1 MHKPDFIL
9 DLEKQASSSIEQLRE
24 QKFVKNMPFM
34 LGELDLSDNHFYYEY
49 ANGDIA
55 IAEFELQTQN
65 HKVLR
70 FLTIEEADNLREKF
84 NLLPCPIYT

>member
-9 DLEKQASSSIEQLRE
+9 DLEKQAGLSIEQLRE
-24 QKFVKNMPFM
+24 QKFIKNMPFM
-34 LGELDLSDNHFYYEY
+34 LGELDLNNNLFYYEY

-55 IAEFELQTQN
+55 IAEFESHAQN
-65 HKVLR
+65 HKILR